1 MKRRTVRV
9 RLTALYSGLSLLT
22 SVAVLVVTNL
32 LLKLKLEKRFTNYR
46 LDLSGGAGAPS
57 GVPTGGQGSAVPS
70 GGGDIGYLPDTVLG
84 YQWNI
89 AGVTI
94 IVLTIVT
101 VVVGWWLAGRVLR
114 PVHRITETARRLSLS
129 NLNERIA
136 LAGPRDELTEL
147 ADTFDSMLERLERSV
162 DSQRRFIANASHELR
177 TPLAIQRT
185 ALEVGLADPS
195 PARLAQVRVQLLEI
209 NRRSERLVGSLLVL
223 AQGENGLESTERV
236 DLADLVRQTVA
247 ETPAGNV
254 RVRPDLQPA
263 AIDGD
268 PVLLHRLVANLLDNA
283 IRYNTADGFV
293 DVRLTRTA
301 RLTVRNSGLQ
311 VPESRLGEMFE
322 PFRRLDTPRT
332 GSADGVGLGLSIVA
346 AIANAH
352 DAELTGLPNPGG
364 GLELTVQFRAR

>member
-46 LDLSGGAGAPS
+46 LDLTTDAAASPIGSAPAPGPSMPS
-57 GVPTGGQGSAVPS
+57 GRD
-70 GGGDIGYLPDTVLG
+70 DIGYLPDTVLG

-94 IVLTIVT
+94 VVLTIVT

-114 PVHRITETARRLSLS
+114 PLHRITATARKLSLS

-177 TPLAIQRT
+177 TPLAIQR
-185 ALEVGLADPS
+185 AAIEIGLADPS
-195 PARLAQVRVQLLEI
+195 PARLAQVRRQLLEV
-209 NRRSERLVGSLLVL
+209 NRRSERLIGSLLVL
-223 AQGENGLESTERV
+223 AQGENGLETTERV
-236 DLADLVRQTVA
+236 NLADLVRQTVA
-247 ETPAGNV
+247 ETSTGSILI
-254 RVRPDLQPA
+254 RQSLQPTTV
-263 AIDGD
+263 IGD
-268 PVLLHRLVANLLDNA
+268 PILLHRLLANLLDNA
-283 IRYNTADGFV
+283 VRYNTPDGVV
-293 DVRLTRTA
+293 DIRLTHTA
-301 RLTVRNSGLQ
+301 RLTMRNTGPQ
-311 VPESRLGEMFE
+311 IPESRFGELFE
-322 PFRRLDTPRT
+322 PFRRLHAPRT
-332 GSADGVGLGLSIVA
+332 GPADGVGLGLSIVA
-346 AIANAH
+346 AIARAH
-352 DAELTGLPNPGG
+352 DAE
-364 GLELTVQFRAR
+364 